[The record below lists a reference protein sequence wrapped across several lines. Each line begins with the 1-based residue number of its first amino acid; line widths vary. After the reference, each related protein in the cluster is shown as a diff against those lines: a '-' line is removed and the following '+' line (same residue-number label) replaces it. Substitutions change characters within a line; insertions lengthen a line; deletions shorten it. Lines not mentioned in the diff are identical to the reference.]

1 MVKNYKKAD
10 IKVLLVL
17 HTWRVFFAPSIL
29 SKIADVQ
36 VVVIKSVRLSK
47 SIRLYL
53 IFHFIYLWFL
63 LSIYLSIHVSVNQPI
78 YCYLMINIKKPD
90 LSRVSLRNQAS
101 HWIGMCH
108 QELDLQITQTK
119 QYLVVFMSQ
128 NFLS

>member
-53 IFHFIYLWFL
+53 IFHFINLIPSLHLSVYSCICKSTHL
-63 LSIYLSIHVSVNQPI
+63 LLLNDKY
-78 YCYLMINIKKPD
+78 KE
-90 LSRVSLRNQAS
+90 A
-101 HWIGMCH
+101 
-108 QELDLQITQTK
+108 
-119 QYLVVFMSQ
+119 
-128 NFLS
+128 